1 MDDYKGLYYKE
12 TKEQKFYEGG
22 AHFPYEE
29 LYEILVYIKEEQDK
43 KQKEESKDL
52 TKNKSTNK
60 NKPGNIEN
68 SNNYIMDLIQNHK
81 STNENKTKTRTRNVG
96 NNCLYNNPNTLIK
109 KNVGKNNKNQ
119 TQQINIA
126 ISFNDKNEKLK
137 SRNYKNDYALF
148 YNRTTNQI
156 NREDRNAL
164 PDNDKSG
171 IKTRNNLSNY
181 MQKKLM
187 GKNNSTNQIKH
198 KKLNLNNY
206 LYSNMQKNFNRNN
219 ITEKNNRNDS
229 YIVSNS
235 KKLEIFNSNFGNSK
249 TKNIN
254 NSNNY
259 SKGRKIN

>member
-52 TKNKSTNK
+52 TNNKSTNK

-109 KNVGKNNKNQ
+109 KKCG
-119 TQQINIA
+119 
-126 ISFNDKNEKLK
+126 
-137 SRNYKNDYALF
+137 
-148 YNRTTNQI
+148 
-156 NREDRNAL
+156 
-164 PDNDKSG
+164 
-171 IKTRNNLSNY
+171 
-181 MQKKLM
+181 
-187 GKNNSTNQIKH
+187 
-198 KKLNLNNY
+198 
-206 LYSNMQKNFNRNN
+206 
-219 ITEKNNRNDS
+219 
-229 YIVSNS
+229 
-235 KKLEIFNSNFGNSK
+235 
-249 TKNIN
+249 
-254 NSNNY
+254 
-259 SKGRKIN
+259 